1 MSVQELT
8 RLLTELA
15 VDEVEAD
22 IDPWSMEVS
31 SANIIVSATTRDIF
45 DDEET
50 AWQAARKLWRTVL
63 DLDNTLTDEG
73 QSELGA
79 VRWQD
84 QDSGVPRWRGKVR
97 MILSP
102 V

>member
-1 MSVQELT
+1 MQELT
-8 RLLTELA
+8 KLLTEMA
-15 VDEVEAD
+15 VQEVEGE
-22 IDPWSMEVS
+22 IDPWSIEVS

-45 DDEET
+45 DDEEA
-50 AWQAARKLWRTVL
+50 AWQAARELWRAVL
-63 DLDNTLTDEG
+63 DLDHTLTDEG